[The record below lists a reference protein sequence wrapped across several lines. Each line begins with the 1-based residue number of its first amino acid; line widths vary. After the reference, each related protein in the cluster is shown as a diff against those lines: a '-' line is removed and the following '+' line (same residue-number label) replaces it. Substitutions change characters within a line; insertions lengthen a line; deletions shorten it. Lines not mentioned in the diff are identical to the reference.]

1 MSDPIKTINDII
13 KEIAETELEN
23 QQTSNTQIEEGN
35 ANVKL
40 RRTKHRWRSAQSGRS
55 CKPVAY
61 HHPVEYKT
69 GIQTVHG
76 ETDAI
81 EVAIVNLDTNQ
92 EYENILFFNVALK
105 NALKNKVGQKV
116 LARIG
121 QGTAKPG
128 KSAPWILVDATGN
141 PADLAKANAYIGNAG
156 AKPAAAPVEA
166 KQVVDAGQITP
177 EVAAL
182 LAQLGAK
189 PV

>member
-1 MSDPIKTINDII
+1 MDGECWCKLFGIPGDDVLIHQTKLCGMS
-13 KEIAETELEN
+13 LS
-23 QQTSNTQIEEGN
+23 Q
-35 ANVKL
+35 
-40 RRTKHRWRSAQSGRS
+40 
-55 CKPVAY
+55 VALMR
-61 HHPVEYKT
+61 
-69 GIQTVHG
+69 
-76 ETDAI
+76 D
-81 EVAIVNLDTNQ
+81 
-92 EYENILFFNVALK
+92 EYEAHDTLKMAEDLARWKASCSMLQARLDSRDEFLAKMPKREMMRSLALK

-128 KSAPWILVDATGN
+128 KSAPWILIDATGN

-156 AKPAAAPVEA
+156 AKPAATPAPAET
-166 KQVVDAGQITP
+166 KQVIDANQITP